1 MISIRKLIS
10 CGYILIFI
18 LIGMIIYCYQYEW
31 KKLEVLEKEN
41 RTTDELRRYV
51 NELNFRLTGFSL
63 LGETILEWEDKDIAN
78 YHLQRMALD
87 SMLYYFTSIYP
98 SERID
103 SVRYLLEDKEK
114 QMRRIVQMLDEQ
126 KSIKERIAR
135 QVPEI
140 VYKSTQEQPKKPK
153 RKGFL
158 GIFGKK
164 EEAKPTVTTTMLHS
178 LNRNMIAEQQA
189 QSRRLSEHADSLA
202 ARNAE
207 LNRQLQSLIRQIDGK
222 IQADLQKRED
232 EIATM
237 REKSFIQI
245 GGLTGFVVLLLVI
258 SYIIIH
264 RNITRIKR
272 YKRET
277 ADLIEQQKQSIKQN
291 EALIASR
298 KKAVH
303 TITHELRTPL
313 TAITGYAGLMRKDC
327 NTDKTGTY
335 IRNIQ
340 ESSDRMREMLNT
352 LLNFFRLDNGK
363 EQPNFSAC
371 RISAITH
378 TLETEFMPIA
388 INKGLTLTI
397 HCHKDAFVCTDK
409 ERILQIGNNLLSNAI
424 KFTENGSVSL
434 RADYDNG
441 LLKLIVEDT
450 GTGMTEEEQQRV
462 FGAFE
467 RLSNAAA
474 KDGFGLGLS
483 IVQRIVTMLGG
494 TIRLESDKGKGS
506 RFTVEIPIQ
515 TAEELPE
522 QINKTQVHHNSTFHE
537 VIAIDNDEVLLLML
551 KEMYA
556 QEGIHCDTC
565 NDAAELMEMVRK
577 KEYSLLL
584 TDLNMPDIN
593 GFELLELLRAS
604 NVGNSRTIPVVVTT
618 ASSSCSKEELI
629 ERGFAGCLLKP
640 FSISELMEISDKC
653 VIKGKQNEKPDFT
666 SLLSYGNE
674 AVMLEKLI
682 TETEKEMQSL
692 RYAEQRKDLP
702 ELDALTHHLRSSWE
716 ILRADRPLRELYKL
730 IHHNGTPDD
739 KAIGNAV
746 RAVLDKGSEIIR
758 LAKEERKKYNNG

>member
-18 LIGMIIYCYQYEW
+18 LIGMIIYCYQCEW

-41 RTTDELRRYV
+41 RTTDELRRHV

-98 SERID
+98 FERID
-103 SVRYLLEDKEK
+103 SVHYLLEDKEK

-135 QVPEI
+135 QVPAI
-140 VYKSTQEQPKKPK
+140 VYKSTQEQPKKLK

-178 LNRNMIAEQQA
+178 LSRNMIAEQQA

-245 GGLTGFVVLLLVI
+245 GGLTGFVLLLLII

-264 RNITRIKR
+264 RNTNHIKR

-277 ADLIEQQKQSIKQN
+277 TNLIKQLQQAVEKN
-291 EALIASR
+291 EALINSR

-313 TAITGYAGLMRKDC
+313 TAITGYAGLVEKESD
-327 NTDKTGTY
+327 TDKIWRY
-335 IRNIQ
+335 VYNIRQ
-340 ESSDRMREMLNT
+340 SSERMREMLNT
-352 LLNFFRLDNGK
+352 LLSFFRLDNGK
-363 EQPNFSAC
+363 DQPNFSPC

-378 TLETEFMPIA
+378 ILKTEFMPIA
-388 INKGLTLTI
+388 MNKGLALTVTNRT
-397 HCHKDAFVCTDK
+397 DAVVLTDK

-424 KFTENGSVSL
+424 KFTENGGVSMTMG
-434 RADYDNG
+434 YDDG
-441 LLKLIVEDT
+441 MLKLIIEDT

-483 IVQRIVTMLGG
+483 IVQSIVAMLGG
-494 TIRLESDKGKGS
+494 TIRLESEKGKGS
-506 RFTVEIPIQ
+506 RFIVEIPMQ

-556 QEGIHCDTC
+556 QEGIYCDTC

-629 ERGFAGCLLKP
+629 ERGFAGCLFKP

-653 VIKGKQNEKPDFT
+653 AIKGKQNEKPDFT

-674 AVMLEKLI
+674 AVMLEKLVA
-682 TETEKEMQSL
+682 ETEKEMQAIREAGL
-692 RYAEQRKDLP
+692 KKDLQ

-716 ILRADRPLRELYKL
+716 ILRADQPLRELYKL
-730 IHHNGTPDD
+730 LHCDGTPDD
-739 KAIGNAV
+739 KTIGNAV
-746 RAVLDKGSEIIR
+746 KAVLDKGSEIIR
-758 LAKEERKKYNNG
+758 LAKEERRKYENG